1 MSIEIQGL
9 TLDLPI
15 YTANARSLRKKL
27 IPTKVGGTL
36 FSKNDDTVVVR
47 ALQNVSM
54 QVKDGQR
61 VALVGPNGAGKTTLM
76 KVLAG
81 IYTPT
86 KGTVRINGRVSAAL
100 NTSLGIDSEVTGREN
115 IFLLGYYRGLSK
127 AEILESLPE
136 IIETADLG
144 QFIDLPVSTY
154 SAGMAGRLTFAV
166 ATAFEPDV
174 LIMDEWLSAG
184 DGAFVQ
190 KAHERTS
197 RFVEKARILVLASH
211 SLAIVREFCTHGAYI
226 NKGSLVT
233 FGTIDEA
240 IARYEEDMHAAAT
253 AG

>member
-1 MSIEIQGL
+1 MSIEVQGL

-27 IPTKVGGTL
+27 MPTTVGGTL
-36 FSKNDDTVVVR
+36 FSKGDATVVVR
-47 ALQNVSM
+47 ALQNISLKI
-54 QVKDGQR
+54 KDGER
-61 VALVGPNGAGKTTLM
+61 VALIGPNGAGKTTLM

-81 IYTPT
+81 VYTPT
-86 KGTVRINGRVSAAL
+86 KGSVQIRGKVSAAL
-100 NTSLGIDSEVTGREN
+100 NTALGIDSEVTGREN

-144 QFIDLPVSTY
+144 QFIDLPVNTY
-154 SAGMAGRLTFAV
+154 SAGMQGRLTFAV
-166 ATAFEPDV
+166 ATAFDPDV

-184 DGAFVQ
+184 DGAFVA

-211 SLAIVREFCTHGAYI
+211 SLAIVREFCTHAAYI
-226 NKGSLVT
+226 NKGSLIA
-233 FGTIDEA
+233 FGGIDET
-240 IARYEEDMHAAAT
+240 IAHYEHDMHQAAI
-253 AG
+253 G